1 MGRVTRERP
10 LLLRRRPPIRGR
22 QFMLNAHE
30 HNKSDTAG
38 ESAEAGATLQRA
50 SDSGDRRRGGDE
62 DGTRWG
68 SRTALS
74 SPEVASVPPSR
85 ANAGR
90 SPIEVKGGGGGHGA
104 VFISDEFLLPQP
116 SSGVQLFLCTY
127 DETTRGLWPSPPPTP
142 CRRRELV
149 PASPPL
155 TYT

>member
-38 ESAEAGATLQRA
+38 KSAEAGATLQRA

-90 SPIEVKGGGGGHGA
+90 SPIEVKGGGGDTA
-104 VFISDEFLLPQP
+104 P
-116 SSGVQLFLCTY
+116 SLYQTSFY
-127 DETTRGLWPSPPPTP
+127 SPNHPPVYNYFSARMT
-142 CRRRELV
+142 RRREAYGRARHLLH
-149 PASPPL
+149 AGAESSSPPL
-155 TYT
+155 RH